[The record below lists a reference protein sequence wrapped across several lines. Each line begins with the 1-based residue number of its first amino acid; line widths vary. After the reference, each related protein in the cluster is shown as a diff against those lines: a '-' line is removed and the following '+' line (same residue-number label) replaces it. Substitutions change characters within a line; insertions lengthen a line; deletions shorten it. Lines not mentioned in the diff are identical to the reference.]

1 MGLNDRSKSGGG
13 GKGCDGEQ
21 SPSGTNYSVNRW
33 VRM

>member
-13 GKGCDGEQ
+13 KGCDGEQ
-21 SPSGTNYSVNRW
+21 SQSGTNYSVNRW